1 MPCIRLSVG
10 IMFLAAMA
18 VPVSGQPPTWPD
30 SSPHRAQMIEVEPD
44 VSIEVL
50 DWGGSGR
57 TIVLLA
63 GGGNT
68 AHVFD
73 DFAPPLTDRYHV
85 YGITRRGYGLS
96 SKPSAGYSVDRLAD
110 DIAAVSERLKIERP
124 VLLGH
129 SVAGDELSS
138 MGSRYADR
146 IAGLVYIDAAYD
158 RTDPAWDAI
167 NSKLPRT
174 APDPSDLESIQALQR
189 LMTRTLGATI
199 PLSEIYNEFEFTE
212 AGRAGRFRI
221 PQAVAQAIRAGM
233 SKPDYSRIRVPALA
247 LYAQSTRIEELP
259 GYKEGDPAVRTALEE
274 YLALVAARQLIEIK
288 SFEAG
293 PAMARVARVPGSH
306 YFFLS
311 NREATYRE
319 IDSFISQLR

>member
-1 MPCIRLSVG
+1 MPSIRLTVG

-18 VPVSGQPPTWPD
+18 LPVLGQPPAWPD

-44 VSIEVL
+44 VSVEVL

-57 TIVLLA
+57 TMVLLA

-85 YGITRRGYGLS
+85 YGVTRRGYGLS

-110 DIAAVSERLKIERP
+110 DVAAVIVRLKIERP

-138 MGSRYADR
+138 MGSRHADR

-158 RTDPAWDAI
+158 RTDSAWDAI

-174 APDPSDLESIQALQR
+174 APGPRGDDSPVGDLQR
-189 LMTRTLGATI
+189 IRIHARRASRQVSDSASGRASDQGRHVEARLLSNPRAGVGSLRSIHAHPGATGLQRGRRRCAGCSRRV
-199 PLSEIYNEFEFTE
+199 PRTRRGPS
-212 AGRAGRFRI
+212 ACRDKVVRGRAGE
-221 PQAVAQAIRAGM
+221 RA
-233 SKPDYSRIRVPALA
+233 SRADTWIAL
-247 LYAQSTRIEELP
+247 
-259 GYKEGDPAVRTALEE
+259 
-274 YLALVAARQLIEIK
+274 
-288 SFEAG
+288 
-293 PAMARVARVPGSH
+293 
-306 YFFLS
+306 FL
-311 NREATYRE
+311 
-319 IDSFISQLR
+319 FVQP